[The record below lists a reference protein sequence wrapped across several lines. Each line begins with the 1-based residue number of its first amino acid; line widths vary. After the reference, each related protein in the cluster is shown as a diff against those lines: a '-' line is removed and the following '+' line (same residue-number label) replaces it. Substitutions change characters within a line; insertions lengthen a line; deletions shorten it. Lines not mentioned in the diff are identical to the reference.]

1 LINMLMASRLLYG
14 MANEGII
21 PRPFGGV
28 HPRRRTPWFAIV
40 FSSAIAYVLVLSADV
55 GLLGGTT
62 SLLLLGAFTIVNVA
76 VLVLRRRP
84 VAHRHFRA
92 PTWAPILGVLLC
104 GYLATPLSGRPPQ
117 QFLIAAILLAAGVTP
132 LAGQPRRGAQIPD
145 KRPEELTGGFRR
157 TLARGPW

>member
-1 LINMLMASRLLYG
+1 

-21 PRPFGGV
+21 PRQFGAV
-28 HPRRRTPWFAIV
+28 HPRRRTPWVAIV
-40 FSSAIAYVLVLSADV
+40 FSSAIAYLLVLSSDV

-62 SLLLLGAFTIVNVA
+62 SLLLLGVFTIVNTA

-117 QFLIAAILLAAGVTP
+117 QFLIAGILLAVGVTLWLVN
-132 LAGQPRRGAQIPD
+132 LAVVRRS
-145 KRPEELTGGFRR
+145 T
-157 TLARGPW
+157 ARASDE